1 MNGAV
6 AVALTT
12 VMLEVESVFPIEIAQ
27 LLVLSVAEIVTSV
40 TIA

>member
-12 VMLEVESVFPIEIAQ
+12 VMLKVESVFPIEIAQ
-27 LLVLSVAEIVTSV
+27 LLVLSVAEIDTSV